1 MGKEIKKYYA
11 VKKGLKPGIYQTWAE
26 CKAQVHKIK
35 GALYKSFFTLSEAEE
50 FLKSPDKKENNANNS
65 INPTYAYIDGS
76 YNKHTKYYGYGG
88 FIMHNNNKYII
99 KGKGNEPNLSKMRN
113 VAGEIIACKET
124 IKKAIELGIKDIDI
138 FYDYSCIECW
148 ATGEY
153 RRNKKET
160 QEYHEFIKSV
170 KDKINI
176 NFRKVKGHSGNE
188 GNDEADKIAKEACGV
203 KDSSDESFYDY
214 DNDDEKKE
222 PEKNKEIDN
231 KNKNNISLAEIKHM
245 KKNEIR
251 KNEINKIE
259 SFNDKS
265 NIISLFKK
273 KLFHESLK
281 KFVEKEKEK
290 EKKKENEENEQNEQN
305 DNL

>member
-1 MGKEIKKYYA
+1 MGKGTKKYYA
-11 VKKGLKPGIYQTWAE
+11 VKKGLKPGIYLTWPE
-26 CKAQVHKIK
+26 CNAQVNKFK
-35 GALYKSFFTLSEAEE
+35 GTIFKSFATLSEAEK
-50 FLKSPDKKENNANNS
+50 FLNSPDKKENYINNT
-65 INPTYAYIDGS
+65 INSTYAYIDGS

-88 FIMHNNNKYII
+88 FIIHNNNKYII
-99 KGKGNEPNLSKMRN
+99 KGKGNEPNLSKMKN

-138 FYDYSCIECW
+138 FYDYSGIECW

-153 RRNKKET
+153 KRNKKET
-160 QEYHEFIKSV
+160 QEYHEFIKSI

-203 KDSSDESFYDY
+203 KNSSDESFYNY
-214 DNDDEKKE
+214 DNDYDKKE
-222 PEKNKEIDN
+222 MEKDKDN
-231 KNKNNISLAEIKHM
+231 KIENRNNITLAEIKHM

-259 SFNDKS
+259 SFNDES
-265 NIISLFKK
+265 NKISLLKK
-273 KLFHESLK
+273 KLFHENLQ
-281 KFVEKEKEK
+281 KFVKKEKQKEKEK
-290 EKKKENEENEQNEQN
+290 ETEEK